1 MVVADDCGDA
11 LTEYLEGA
19 DLSSFGGDDPWADLE
34 NGVDTLVDA
43 FAAVSTLVKDYP
55 TEDVAVSAVKLGK
68 LVGASELSPSDK
80 GAVKVCTWISR
91 GRIT

>member
-43 FAAVSTLVKDYP
+43 FASVSTLVKDYP
-55 TEDVAVSAVKLGK
+55 TEDVAVSAVKLGMK
-68 LVGASELSPSDK
+68 AGGCV
-80 GAVKVCTWISR
+80 
-91 GRIT
+91 